1 MSFNDIRNKYIKE
14 ATDVEQPSTNILDQ
28 MPSYNSYDTKVLI
41 DTLNIEY
48 DEQLL
53 LNRILRN
60 ENTEEQ
66 SKKIKDFVNNYY
78 NNVNKQVVSLA
89 DVSGKLKNICKE
101 NKTLELE
108 KEDFQEL
115 INSPEC
121 NEIAEQLRKIKSM
134 KQDIL
139 HFLDMAG
146 LRVQQ

>member
-1 MSFNDIRNKYIKE
+1 MRLNSVLESKLGKELSDIDLPPE
-14 ATDVEQPSTNILDQ
+14 
-28 MPSYNSYDTKVLI
+28 VLI

-53 LNRILRN
+53 LNRMLRN

-66 SKKIKDFVNNYY
+66 SKKIKDFVNNYS
-78 NNVNKQVVSLA
+78 NNVNQQVISLE

-146 LRVQQ
+146 LRVQ